1 MKKTLLGA
9 AAAIAVAAV
18 AFSGSANAACYWNGY
33 NWNCAR
39 RRSTTNPTPISTVT
53 SRIMGIPSPT
63 PTGPTR
69 TGIRRVTRV
78 PGSPGQRPRRLLI
91 ASERAARRRW
101 RLSEDGMT

>member
-1 MKKTLLGA
+1 MKTLLGA

-33 NWNCAR
+33 NWNCA
-39 RRSTTNPTPISTVT
+39 SPQVYYQPHLSTVT

-69 TGIRRVTRV
+69 TGIHRVIRV
-78 PGSPGQRPRRLLI
+78 PGPAATAVIDRL
-91 ASERAARRRW
+91 
-101 RLSEDGMT
+101 

>member
-9 AAAIAVAAV
+9 AAAIGVAAV

-69 TGIRRVTRV
+69 TGIHRVIRV
-78 PGSPGQRPRRLLI
+78 PGP
-91 ASERAARRRW
+91 AATAVINC
-101 RLSEDGMT
+101 L